1 MTENISTEE
10 LAQRLGVADMV
21 YLGSPI
27 SDPPKAVQDAVL
39 GVMNARPD
47 EQPPIMDEDTF
58 MDTYEPRDNPEGSLL
73 WERDEVLVLHDAGE
87 ITDNHVWTAVD
98 TDDGS
103 AYVAGWHAV
112 NQYAYLVTKVPWAD
126 GRETCEMSDESE
138 EWGD

>member
-1 MTENISTEE
+1 MSNT
-10 LAQRLGVADMV
+10 
-21 YLGSPI
+21 
-27 SDPPKAVQDAVL
+27 
-39 GVMNARPD
+39 

-98 TDDGS
+98 TEDGT

-112 NQYAYLVTKVPWAD
+112 NQYAYLVTKVPWVD
-126 GRETCEMSDESE
+126 GRETCEMDDENE